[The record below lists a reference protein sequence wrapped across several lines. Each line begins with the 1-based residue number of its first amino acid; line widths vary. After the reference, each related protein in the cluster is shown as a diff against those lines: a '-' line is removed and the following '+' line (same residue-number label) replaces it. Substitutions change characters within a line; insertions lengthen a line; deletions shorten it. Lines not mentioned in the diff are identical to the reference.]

1 MCLAIPS
8 KVVEIKENNVAV
20 VDTLGVRREA
30 SLDLL
35 DECVSVG
42 EWVLL
47 HIGFVMSKIDELSAM
62 ESLRLYDEI
71 LKAMQE
77 EDEALSLANALDSN
91 LGAKA

>member
-8 KVVEIKENNVAV
+8 KVVEIKENNIAV

-35 DECVSVG
+35 DESVKVG

-71 LKAMQE
+71 LAAMQE
-77 EDEALSLANALDSN
+77 EDEALLNAN
-91 LGAKA
+91 GGVRE

>member
-8 KVVEIKENNVAV
+8 KVVELKENNIAV

-35 DECVSVG
+35 DEAVSVG

-47 HIGFVMSKIDELSAM
+47 HIGFVMSKIDEQSAR

-71 LKAMQE
+71 LVAMQE
-77 EDEALSLANALDSN
+77 EDEALLNAND
-91 LGAKA
+91 GIRE

>member
-35 DECVSVG
+35 DESVKVG

-47 HIGFVMSKIDELSAM
+47 HIGFVMSKIDELSAI

-77 EDEALSLANALDSN
+77 EDEALLNAN
-91 LGAKA
+91 GGVRE

>member
-8 KVVEIKENNVAV
+8 KVVEIKENNIAV
-20 VDTLGVRREA
+20 VDTLGVKREA

-35 DECVSVG
+35 DESVGVG

-47 HIGFVMSKIDELSAM
+47 HIGFVMSKIDEQSAM
-62 ESLRLYDEI
+62 ESLKLYDEI

-77 EDEALSLANALDSN
+77 EDEALFNANG
-91 LGAKA
+91 GARE

>member
-77 EDEALSLANALDSN
+77 EDEMLLNAN
-91 LGAKA
+91 GGVRE

>member
-77 EDEALSLANALDSN
+77 EDEALLNANG
-91 LGAKA
+91 GARE

>member
-8 KVVEIKENNVAV
+8 KVVELKENNLAV

-35 DECVSVG
+35 GESVSVG

-47 HIGFVMSKIDELSAM
+47 HIGFVMSKIDEESAR

-71 LKAMQE
+71 LRAMQE
-77 EDEALSLANALDSN
+77 EDEMLCEAN
-91 LGAKA
+91 K

>member
-8 KVVEIKENNVAV
+8 KVVEIKENNIAV

-35 DECVSVG
+35 DESVKVG

-47 HIGFVMSKIDELSAM
+47 HIGFVMSKIDEQSAM

-77 EDEALSLANALDSN
+77 EDEALLSANG
-91 LGAKA
+91 GARE

>member
-8 KVVEIKENNVAV
+8 KVVELKENNVAV

-35 DECVSVG
+35 DESVSVG

-77 EDEALSLANALDSN
+77 EDEALLNAH
-91 LGAKA
+91 GGVRE

>member
-71 LKAMQE
+71 LAAMQE
-77 EDEALSLANALDSN
+77 EDEALLNAN
-91 LGAKA
+91 GGVRE